1 MKLNET
7 FTYAG
12 ATVEQVFGLIS
23 SQDFRSRSCE
33 ELGDL
38 EHDVRVVENGGGATV
53 TINRKINSDMPD
65 FIKRLTGDTVK
76 VLQEEVWGAA
86 GADGSRKADVKV
98 TIQGQPAH
106 MVGDATISDAGGSAE
121 FVLNGDVKVSIPF
134 IGKKIEPEIAKAI
147 LSTLRSEVALGMKE
161 LS

>member
-7 FTYAG
+7 FTYDG

-23 SQDFRSRSCE
+23 SQDFRNRACE

-38 EHDVRVVENGGGATV
+38 EHDVKVVENDAGATV
-53 TINRKINSDMPD
+53 TINRKITSDMPA
-65 FIKRLTGDTVK
+65 FIQKLTGDTVK
-76 VLQEEVWGAA
+76 VLQEEVWGTPGA
-86 GADGSRKADVKV
+86 GGSRKADVKM
-98 TIQGQPAH
+98 TIHGQPAH
-106 MVGDATISDAGGSAE
+106 MIGVATISGAGGSAE

-134 IGKKIEPEIAKAI
+134 IGKKIESEIAKAI
-147 LSTLRSEVALGMKE
+147 LKSLSSEVALGMKE

>member
-1 MKLNET
+1 MKLYET
-7 FTYAG
+7 FTYDG

-23 SQDFRSRSCE
+23 SRDFRSRACE

-38 EHDVRVVENGGGATV
+38 EYDVKVVENGAGTIV
-53 TINRKINSDMPD
+53 TINRKIASDMPD
-65 FIKRLTGDTVK
+65 FIKKLTGDTVK
-76 VLQEEVWGAA
+76 VLQEEVWGAP
-86 GADGSRKADVKV
+86 GADGGRTAEVKV
-98 TIQGQPAH
+98 TIHGQPAH
-106 MVGDATISDAGGSAE
+106 MIGAATISDAGGSAE

-147 LSTLRSEVALGMKE
+147 LKSLRSEVALGMKE

>member
-7 FTYAG
+7 FTYTG

-38 EHDVRVVENGGGATV
+38 EHDVKVVENGGGATV

-65 FIKRLTGDTVK
+65 FIKRLTGDTVR

-86 GADGSRKADVKV
+86 VSYTHLR
-98 TIQGQPAH
+98 AH
-106 MVGDATISDAGGSAE
+106 ET
-121 FVLNGDVKVSIPF
+121 VL
-134 IGKKIEPEIAKAI
+134 
-147 LSTLRSEVALGMKE
+147 
-161 LS
+161 